1 MDSKM
6 SKKEYLMEGDEEAI
20 RLDMKTDSQVVEAQA
35 QWAGVRSGMRIA
47 DLGCGSGK
55 TSYLLNHMAQPNGE
69 TIGVD
74 IAEQRVQFAHSN
86 YIAKGLQFIQMDIR
100 DPLESLGQ
108 FDLVWIRFVLE
119 YYRSS
124 SFDIVK
130 NIAKIVKP
138 GGRLC
143 LIDLDHNCL
152 NHYGLS
158 PRIETALVGIMSS
171 LEQKSDFDPLVG
183 RKLYAYLY
191 DLGFQGIDVNLTP
204 HHLIF
209 GDLPEADAF
218 NWTKKVEIAAK
229 YSGYAFE
236 EYENG
241 FDGFFAEFK
250 RNFTDPRRFTYTPV
264 ITCHGRKPV

>member
-1 MDSKM
+1 M
-6 SKKEYLMEGDEEAI
+6 SKKDYLMEDDEEAV
-20 RLDMKTDSQVVEAQA
+20 RLDIKTDPLLVEAQA
-35 QWAGVRSGMRIA
+35 RWAGVTSGMRIA

-55 TSYLLNHMAQPNGE
+55 TSFLLNHMAQPDGK
-69 TIGVD
+69 TVGVD
-74 IAEQRVQFAHSN
+74 IAEQRVRFARTN
-86 YIAKGLQFIQMDIR
+86 YIAEGLVFTQMDIR

-108 FDLVWIRFVLE
+108 FDLVWTRFVLE

-130 NIAKIVKP
+130 NIANIVKP

-152 NHYGLS
+152 NHYGLT
-158 PRIETALVGIMSS
+158 PRIENALVGIMGC
-171 LEQKSDFDPLVG
+171 LEEKADFDPYVG

-191 DLGFQGIDVNLTP
+191 DLGFQEIDLGLTP

-209 GDLPEADAF
+209 GALSEADAF
-218 NWTKKVEIAAK
+218 NWSKKVEIAAK
-229 YSGYAFE
+229 YSGYSFE

-241 FDGFFAEFK
+241 FDGFFADFK
-250 RNFTDPRRFTYTPV
+250 RTFTDPRRFTYTPV
-264 ITCHGRKPV
+264 ITCQGRKPE

>member
-1 MDSKM
+1 MP
-6 SKKEYLMEGDEEAI
+6 KKDYLMEGDQEAV
-20 RLDMKTDSQVVEAQA
+20 RLDMKTDSVVVKAQA
-35 QWAGVRSGMRIA
+35 RWAGVESGMRIA

-55 TSYLLNHMAQPNGE
+55 TSFILNHMAQPNGE

-74 IAEQRVQFAHSN
+74 MAEQRVLFAQSK

-100 DPLESLGQ
+100 DPLESLGH

-119 YYRSS
+119 YYRAS
-124 SFDIVK
+124 SFDIVQ

-152 NHYGLS
+152 NHFGLR
-158 PRIETALVGIMSS
+158 PRIEKALVGIMGC
-171 LEQKSDFDPLVG
+171 LERHSDFDPFVG
-183 RKLYAYLY
+183 RKLYSYLY
-191 DLGFQGIDVNLTP
+191 DLGFQEIDVNLTP

-209 GDLPEADAF
+209 GDLSEANAF
-218 NWTKKVEIAAK
+218 NWSKKVEIAAK

-241 FDGFFAEFK
+241 FDGFLAEFK
-250 RNFTDPRRFTYTPV
+250 TTFMDPRRFTYTPV
-264 ITCHGRKPV
+264 ITCQGRKLK

>member
-1 MDSKM
+1 MP
-6 SKKEYLMEGDEEAI
+6 KKEYLMEGDQEAV
-20 RLDMKTDSQVVEAQA
+20 RLDMKTDPKMVKAQA
-35 QWAGVRSGMRIA
+35 RWAGVGSGMRIA

-55 TSYLLNHMAQPNGE
+55 TSFILNDMAQPNGE

-74 IAEQRVQFAHSN
+74 MAEQRVHFAQSK
-86 YIAKGLQFIQMDIR
+86 YIADGLQYIQMDIR

-119 YYRSS
+119 YYRSN
-124 SFDIVK
+124 SFDIVQ
-130 NIAKIVKP
+130 NIARIVRP

-152 NHYGLS
+152 NHFGLT
-158 PRIETALVGIMSS
+158 PRIETALVGIMGC
-171 LEQKSDFDPLVG
+171 LEENSDFDPFVG

-191 DLGFQGIDVNLTP
+191 DLGFQEIDVNLTP

-209 GDLPEADAF
+209 GDLSEANAF
-218 NWTKKVEIAAK
+218 NWSKKVEVAAK

-241 FDGFFAEFK
+241 FDGFLAEFK
-250 RNFTDPRRFTYTPV
+250 RTFMDPRRFTYTPV
-264 ITCHGRKPV
+264 ITCQGRKPK